1 MDLIEHLSGDA
12 GHQTLIFMSTGD
24 LSMLCRAC
32 KASQLNATPFL
43 YRRVEL
49 LFQIFRHDSMDQDQL
64 DNFTDCYRRQRIF
77 CETILAR
84 PDLASLVRELSWT
97 IHFPVLPDEP
107 LEPWMPPVPPDP
119 DDNNPLVWFLHH
131 NRMMAGPFQAPTD
144 PFQSAKPDQVWQTF
158 LLLENVRD
166 LDLRVKDDTISEPDA
181 QLATPSPFSKA
192 PSTLFPNAHTVKL
205 AGTCRLEFAKAVL
218 SYNPA
223 RIRHLTINHLRL
235 HGTGAIGW
243 SVLVQSALP
252 ALTSLTFRKT
262 GAYAPD
268 EPFDTVEERA
278 AFTELTTVLE
288 SARES
293 LRYIY
298 IGSTFAPHGCMVFG
312 IMHGETPVSQGIFQ
326 ELVVPT

>member
-1 MDLIEHLSGDA
+1 MDLIEHLSSDA

-24 LSMLCRAC
+24 LLMLCRAC
-32 KASQLNATPFL
+32 KASRFIATLFL

-49 LFQIFRHDSMDQDQL
+49 LFHVFRHENMDQEQL

-84 PDLASLVRELSWT
+84 PDLGFLVHELSWT
-97 IHFPVLPDEP
+97 IHFPVLPDTP
-107 LEPWMPPVPPDP
+107 LKPWMPPVPPDT
-119 DDNNPLVWFLHH
+119 DDNNPLMWFLYH

-144 PFQSAKPDQVWQTF
+144 PSQSARPDQVWQTF

-166 LDLRVKDDTISEPDA
+166 LDLRVKDDTTSEPDG
-181 QLATPSPFSKA
+181 QLTTPPPFSKV

-223 RIRHLTINHLRL
+223 RIRYLTIDHLRF
-235 HGTGAIGW
+235 HETGAIGW
-243 SVLVQSALP
+243 SALVQSALP

-262 GAYAPD
+262 GAYSPD
-268 EPFDTVEERA
+268 EPFDAVEERA
-278 AFTELTTVLE
+278 AFTELATVLE

-298 IGSTFAPHGCMVFG
+298 IGSTFAPVGCMVFG
-312 IMHGETPVSQGIFQ
+312 IMPGQTPVSQGIFQ